1 MSKLVVVSGPS
12 GVGKGTI
19 VRLLEDRYNEEE
31 RKMYISISCTTR
43 EAREGEVDGV
53 HYYFISEEEFLEK
66 IENHDFL
73 EYNKYGT
80 GKYYGTPKSTVLK
93 YLDEGYDVILEIDV
107 NGYRQIKE
115 NFPSCIG
122 VFIAPPSLEML
133 EKRLRDRGTETEESI
148 EKRLN
153 TAKEEMKTQAEYD
166 YVIINEDGKVEEATE
181 ELYQIMVEKRNNL
194 I

>member
-153 TAKEEMKTQAEYD
+153 TAKEEMKTQTEYD